1 MVGWGI
7 LIINGA
13 IVARYFWEWDH
24 MWFYIHTCIQFLLGI
39 AGFICGLVV
48 EDRLGADVSNH
59 KGLEVFLVLRC
70 LQVRKIS
77 GHNYWID
84 HVIQLI

>member
-13 IVARYFWEWDH
+13 IVARYFREWDH
-24 MWFYIHTCIQFLLGI
+24 MWFYVHTCIRFLLGI
-39 AGFICGLVV
+39 VGFICGLVV

-59 KGLEVFLVLRC
+59 KGLGVFLFLRC